1 MRRPSAWTLHPKPA
15 PAPTAQQKP
24 WQLVAAMRRARS
36 ARTRSPRGSASPCAD
51 GRDGVHGEMAAES
64 DMVERAWMVEMARR
78 ERKRVRGVTDCP
90 DWSRVVESLIVT
102 DGRNGYGTDEAMNLR
117 VCHGPDD
124 GPESPSRCGGQCD
137 DDSSDLVVSPGA
149 AGRDGAAC
157 PPRGPPPGLPSAAAG
172 PASSSAGIGG
182 TVGDTTS
189 AAGPQGERGPQGEPG
204 ERGEPGDR
212 GEPVRMR
219 IFQCNSCAEIFPVEP
234 EVVSS
239 LSILWDCD
247 ICGIGEVRSA
257 NK

>member
-15 PAPTAQQKP
+15 PAPTAQPKP

-90 DWSRVVESLIVT
+90 DCGGWRL
-102 DGRNGYGTDEAMNLR
+102 DGAAGSNGYGTDEAMTLR

-182 TVGDTTS
+182 TVGDTTLGGQRGQRPTMEEDRD
-189 AAGPQGERGPQGEPG
+189 AEDRNRLLNLGRHGVLNLNLEDPETRRGALNLPLFQRGPQGEH
-204 ERGEPGDR
+204 
-212 GEPVRMR
+212 
-219 IFQCNSCAEIFPVEP
+219 
-234 EVVSS
+234 
-239 LSILWDCD
+239 
-247 ICGIGEVRSA
+247 GIGEVRSA

>member
-1 MRRPSAWTLHPKPA
+1 MRRPS
-15 PAPTAQQKP
+15 PTAQQKP

-90 DWSRVVESLIVT
+90 DCGGWRLDDSLGVI
-102 DGRNGYGTDEAMNLR
+102 GTDEAMTLR

-124 GPESPSRCGGQCD
+124 GPESPSQCSSQCN

-182 TVGDTTS
+182 TVGDTTLGGQRGQRPTMEEDRD
-189 AAGPQGERGPQGEPG
+189 AEDRKRLLNLCRHGVLNLNLEDPETRRGALNLPLFQRGPQGEH
-204 ERGEPGDR
+204 
-212 GEPVRMR
+212 
-219 IFQCNSCAEIFPVEP
+219 
-234 EVVSS
+234 
-239 LSILWDCD
+239 
-247 ICGIGEVRSA
+247 GIGEVRSA

>member
-1 MRRPSAWTLHPKPA
+1 
-15 PAPTAQQKP
+15 
-24 WQLVAAMRRARS
+24 MRRARS

-78 ERKRVRGVTDCP
+78 ERKRVHGVIDCR
-90 DWSRVVESLIVT
+90 DCGGWRLDGADGRDGQDGVDCRYGT
-102 DGRNGYGTDEAMNLR
+102 DGRDGG
-117 VCHGPDD
+117 D

-182 TVGDTTS
+182 TVGDTTLGGQRGQRPTMEEDRD
-189 AAGPQGERGPQGEPG
+189 AEDRNLFLNLCRHGVLNLNLEDPETRRGALNLPLFQRGPQGEH
-204 ERGEPGDR
+204 
-212 GEPVRMR
+212 
-219 IFQCNSCAEIFPVEP
+219 
-234 EVVSS
+234 
-239 LSILWDCD
+239 
-247 ICGIGEVRSA
+247 GIGEVRSA